1 MVNAL
6 SQEMGKEEGKIL
18 CMTKAVHV
26 NSVKKDNR
34 LRTILNF
41 ELFCTLKKPFTCPEP
56 LTRNPTGQMC
66 FRVRIIG
73 F

>member
-41 ELFCTLKKPFTCPEP
+41 ELFCTLKKPFTCPGLLHETP
-56 LTRNPTGQMC
+56 QARCVLELELLD
-66 FRVRIIG
+66 F
-73 F
+73 